1 MKKTIARNIAILSA
15 IFVAVFSIML
25 ITNYFQVKG
34 SDMLQTDV
42 IETLKQMN
50 DENAN
55 NPELKEQI
63 RRLDLLARK
72 AYFISH
78 ERLMAG
84 VYILLAMVVI
94 LIVALRLFYAEM
106 KNIPDKEIDPI
117 DDWAI
122 KTSARKYV
130 KWIGGGLIAAAFV
143 FAFFTSPLLKSLT
156 ADTGKQG
163 MLTETQIENF
173 EYEELSEENTVIPKS
188 DSEEIIHTAEVQEST
203 SESDKEETVAEPVME
218 ISGVT
223 HNSFR
228 GNNANGISSARN
240 IPVSWNLASGEN
252 ILWKNPIPR
261 QGYNSPVING
271 NKIFISGAD
280 NEARELYCYELS
292 SGKLLWTL
300 KAQNI
305 PGSPAQMP
313 ATNDDTGL
321 AASTVTTNG
330 TQVCAIFASGDLI
343 CADMDGKL
351 LWAKNIGVPKVHY
364 GYASSL
370 LSYGNTLFIQY
381 DDPGSQRVIA
391 LDMATGAERWSKAR
405 TERQPSWSSPVIV
418 MVNNR
423 PQLILIG
430 NPGITSYNPGTGE
443 QNWRVECMSGEPC
456 TSAAFANGIVFAAN
470 EYATLIAI
478 NAEDGSV
485 LWKENEFLPEIASPV
500 ATRDFVFI
508 ATTYGVVAS
517 FNAQTGEMIKY
528 IETNADFNS
537 SPIIVEGKVY
547 LTCVEGK
554 VFVFSANSDFNL
566 INSFD
571 TGEKTF
577 ATPAFTDKK
586 IVIRTEKN
594 LYCVEAK

>member
-1 MKKTIARNIAILSA
+1 MAMMKKTITRNIAIITA
-15 IFVAVFSIML
+15 IFATVFSIML

-34 SDMLQTDV
+34 SDMLQTEV
-42 IETLKQMN
+42 IETLKQIN
-50 DENAN
+50 DDNAN

-72 AYFISH
+72 AYFVSH

-84 VYILLAMVVI
+84 VYILFVMLAI
-94 LIVALRLFYAEM
+94 LIFSLRLFYAEV

-117 DDWAI
+117 DEWAI

-130 KWIGGGLIAAAFV
+130 KWIGGGLILAAFV
-143 FAFFTSPLLKSLT
+143 FALLTSPKLKSFKVDTDKQTIL
-156 ADTGKQG
+156 ADAQNSS
-163 MLTETQIENF
+163 ENNDN
-173 EYEELSEENTVIPKS
+173 ELNADYSSEDATL
-188 DSEEIIHTAEVQEST
+188 
-203 SESDKEETVAEPVME
+203 SESDTPSDDADGSISETEGTSEAE
-218 ISGVT
+218 ISNVT

-228 GNNANGISSARN
+228 GNNSNGISSARN
-240 IPVSWNLASGEN
+240 VPVSWNLASGEN
-252 ILWKNPIPR
+252 ILWKSPIPR
-261 QGYNSPVING
+261 QGFNSPLINR
-271 NKIFISGAD
+271 NKVFISGAD
-280 NEARELYCYELS
+280 SEARELFCYELS
-292 SGKLLWTL
+292 SGKLLWKV
-300 KAQNI
+300 KAENI

-313 ATNDDTGL
+313 ATSNDTGL
-321 AASTVTTNG
+321 AASSVTTNG

-343 CADMDGKL
+343 CADMNGKL
-351 LWAKNIGVPKVHY
+351 LWGKNIGVPQNHY

-381 DDPGSQRVIA
+381 DNTGSHKLIA

-405 TERQPSWSSPVIV
+405 SEKHPSWSSPIIA
-418 MVNNR
+418 MVNNK

-430 NPGITSYNPGTGE
+430 NPGITSYNPSNGE

-456 TSAAFANGIVFAAN
+456 TSAAYANGIIFAAN

-500 ATRDFVFI
+500 ATREFVFL

-517 FNAQTGEMIKY
+517 YNAQTGEKMKHM
-528 IETNADFNS
+528 ELDTDFNS
-537 SPIIVEGKVY
+537 SPMIVEGKIY

-554 VFVFSANSDFNL
+554 VYVFSARGDFSL

-571 TGEKTF
+571 TGEKMY

-586 IVIRTEKN
+586 IVIRTAEN